1 MFLVD
6 REELYNWQGTHPNDE
21 IVLEC
26 AMRSYSGMF
35 SEYAYINE
43 DQLSRRS
50 ALSQK
55 EVCEALI
62 SLSRQRVI
70 HYIPRRQNPYI
81 YFSAPREGT
90 KYVHIRK
97 DVYEE
102 RKERFSK
109 RIESMITYATHDKK
123 CRQLLLLE
131 YFGEKSGKCCGIC
144 DNCLKSDS
152 NEVDKRDFS
161 EIEKMINELLES
173 KPCNIN
179 QIVNAIPLDRDKV
192 IEVVRFLV
200 DEGYIVYDEPL
211 YRLK

>member
-1 MFLVD
+1 
-6 REELYNWQGTHPNDE
+6 
-21 IVLEC
+21 
-26 AMRSYSGMF
+26 MF

-43 DQLSRRS
+43 DQLARRT
-50 ALSQK
+50 ALSHK

-62 SLSRQRVI
+62 SLSRQRII

-81 YFSAPREGT
+81 FFSAPREAT
-90 KYVHIRK
+90 KYVNIPK

-102 RKERFSK
+102 RKERFQK

-131 YFGEKSGKCCGIC
+131 YFGEKDGKCCQIC
-144 DNCLKSDS
+144 DNCLNSDN
-152 NEVDKRDFS
+152 NEVDKRDFA
-161 EIEKMINELLES
+161 EIEGKLNELLS
-173 KPCNIN
+173 INACNIN
-179 QIVNAIPLDRDKV
+179 QIVNALPFNRDKI

-200 DEGYIVYDEPL
+200 DEGYIIYDEPL